1 VSIATR
7 HGQRHLSRPDGR
19 KAFSELQVPTNDDLV
34 ITDQA
39 FLVTMEGEV
48 KILWENKSP
57 KVFDN
62 IIGDEIRGSE
72 KGIEPWP
79 SQSD

>member
-1 VSIATR
+1 
-7 HGQRHLSRPDGR
+7 
-19 KAFSELQVPTNDDLV
+19 VPTNDDLV

-79 SQSD
+79 SPSD